1 MMGKVKSRSKKDSNA
16 EKSLNLELETVTE
29 DLEIYELGV
38 QDKMIHV
45 FKALIGHLGCAR
57 HCARLEIWW
66 RR

>member
-1 MMGKVKSRSKKDSNA
+1 MMGKVKSRSKKDLNA
-16 EKSLNLELETVTE
+16 EKSLNLGLETVTG

-38 QDKMIHV
+38 KDKKIHV
-45 FKALIGHLGCAR
+45 FKAFIEHLGCAR